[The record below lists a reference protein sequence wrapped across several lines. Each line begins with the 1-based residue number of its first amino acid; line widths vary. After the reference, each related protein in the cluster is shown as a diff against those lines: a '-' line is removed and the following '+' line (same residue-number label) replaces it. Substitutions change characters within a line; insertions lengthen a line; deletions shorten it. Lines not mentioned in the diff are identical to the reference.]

1 MSHVY
6 CFCYFCMR
14 LCLHSVSTD
23 FYILMV
29 LDITLS
35 SKQEFTVLL
44 SSYIGS
50 YVEYLVS
57 VLLGWYRPVVLIHST
72 KSYGHTIYLFS
83 FIILLKPD
91 TLKS

>member
-1 MSHVY
+1 
-6 CFCYFCMR
+6 MR

-57 VLLGWYRPVVLIHST
+57 VLLG
-72 KSYGHTIYLFS
+72 
-83 FIILLKPD
+83 
-91 TLKS
+91 